1 MHNLT
6 MKLQYKLLYIFRIIV
21 SCSNCKWL
29 VTYIFKIE
37 CIRITETF
45 QYFYLL
51 QNFYPCFIPLDS
63 NKLFYGNSV
72 SLKMCFLCGFK
83 QNRARFF
90 LLNNCVK
97 SVQVRSFFWSVFSRI
112 WTRKNS
118 VFGHFS
124 YSEELHHNKI
134 WVVMDFSED

>member
-29 VTYIFKIE
+29 VTYIFKIDY
-37 CIRITETF
+37 IRITESF

-72 SLKMCFLCGFK
+72 SLKMCFSCGFK

-90 LLNNCVK
+90 LLNNCIK
-97 SVQVRSFFWSVFSRI
+97 SVQVRSFFWSYFPVFELEK
-112 WTRKNS
+112 TPYLDTFHTVKNFIIIKS
-118 VFGHFS
+118 GQ
-124 YSEELHHNKI
+124 
-134 WVVMDFSED
+134 